1 VKKSLEAHYVILE
14 EKDNVS
20 NHDIIDF
27 ENQNSDFST
36 KIAQKINENIASSDF
51 GVQDIADYF
60 EISKSTLNRRVKA
73 ILGQTTQQ
81 LILQARL
88 EKARDLY
95 LQNPKMTQKEIA
107 QKVGM
112 SNTSYLF
119 KKLKETYGKRYN
131 RYD

>member
-1 VKKSLEAHYVILE
+1 MLFLKK
-14 EKDNVS
+14 KDNLS

-88 EKARDLY
+88 EKARDFY

-119 KKLKETYGKRYN
+119 KKLKETYGKQYKLKD
-131 RYD
+131 Y